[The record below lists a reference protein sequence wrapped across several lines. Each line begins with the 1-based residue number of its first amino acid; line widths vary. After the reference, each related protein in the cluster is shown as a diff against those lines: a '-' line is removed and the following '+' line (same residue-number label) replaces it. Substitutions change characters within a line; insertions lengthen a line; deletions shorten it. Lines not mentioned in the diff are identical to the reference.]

1 MTVICNATNF
11 KVKAK
16 ICDVVGKEKAMSN
29 FVAKAK
35 EVLFYEPED
44 PNGYLSNFAACPIKV
59 NDQVWAT
66 SEHYYQAMKFAS
78 EALRNTILEASTP
91 AEAFS
96 LSRDYEDQVR
106 EDWYDI
112 RVEVMQFIVTEKFR
126 QNPQF
131 ALFLTNTGDSVIKEH
146 SHKDHFWGDG
156 GDGTGENRLGEIL
169 MAVRQQLRNQQL
181 HLIASH

>member
-1 MTVICNATNF
+1 LTAIFNATNF

-16 ICDVVGKEKAMSN
+16 ICDVVGKEKAMSSS
-29 FVAKAK
+29 VAQAK

-44 PNGYLSNFAACPIKV
+44 PNGYLSNFAACPIRV
-59 NDQVWAT
+59 DDQIWAT

-78 EALRNTILEASTP
+78 EVLRVSILEARTP

-96 LSRDYEDQVR
+96 LSRDYQDQVR

-112 RVEVMQFIVTEKFR
+112 RVEVMEFIVTEKFK

-131 ALFLTNTGDSVIKEH
+131 ALFLANTGDSVIKEH

-169 MAVRQQLRNQQL
+169 MVVRQQLRSQQL
-181 HLIASH
+181 HSNASH

>member
-1 MTVICNATNF
+1 MTAIYNATNF

-16 ICDVVGKEKAMSN
+16 ICYVVGKEKAMSN
-29 FVAKAK
+29 SVAQAE

-59 NDQVWAT
+59 DDQVWAT

-78 EALRNTILEASTP
+78 KALRNTILEASTP

-96 LSRDYEDQVR
+96 LSRDYEDQDQVR

-131 ALFLTNTGDSVIKEH
+131 ALFLTNTGDSLIKEH

-156 GDGTGENRLGEIL
+156 GDGTGENHLGKIL
-169 MAVRQQLRNQQL
+169 MAVRQQL
-181 HLIASH
+181 HLIASD

>member
-1 MTVICNATNF
+1 MCN
-11 KVKAK
+11 VL
-16 ICDVVGKEKAMSN
+16 GKEKAMSN
-29 FVAKAK
+29 SVSQNK

-59 NDQVWAT
+59 DDKVWAT
-66 SEHYYQAMKFAS
+66 SEHYYQAMKFVS
-78 EALRNTILEASTP
+78 EALRNTIFEASTP

-96 LSRDYEDQVR
+96 LSRYYEGQVR

-126 QNPQF
+126 QNHRF
-131 ALFLTNTGDSVIKEH
+131 ARFLVNTGDSVIKEH

-169 MAVRQQLRNQQL
+169 MEMRQQLRNQQL
-181 HLIASH
+181 DLIS

>member
-1 MTVICNATNF
+1 
-11 KVKAK
+11 
-16 ICDVVGKEKAMSN
+16 MSN
-29 FVAKAK
+29 SVAHAK

-44 PNGYLSNFAACPIKV
+44 PNGYLSNFAACPIEV
-59 NDQVWAT
+59 GDQIWAT
-66 SEHYYQAMKFAS
+66 SEHYYQAMKFS
-78 EALRNTILEASTP
+78 SQALRNIILEARTP

-112 RVEVMQFIVTEKFR
+112 RVEVMEFIVAEKFR

-146 SHKDHFWGDG
+146 SHKDSFWGDG

-169 MAVRQQLRNQQL
+169 MAVRQQLRTQPS
-181 HLIASH
+181 HLTDYCI